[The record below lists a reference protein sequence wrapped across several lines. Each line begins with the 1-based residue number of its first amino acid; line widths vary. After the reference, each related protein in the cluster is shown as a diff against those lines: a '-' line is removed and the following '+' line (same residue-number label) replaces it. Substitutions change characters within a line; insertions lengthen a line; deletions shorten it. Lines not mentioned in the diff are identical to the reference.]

1 MHYAAWWPITEYL
14 IPILDSAQ
22 TRSSDWL
29 QTAELEDK
37 QTFSGVVTVL
47 LSPWLM
53 AHNEGASP
61 LFLSKKFPA
70 PSLTTH
76 SGDSS
81 AHTWLMFQLRGRAL
95 RKETLI
101 MDYNLGVVCS
111 NNQQI
116 WIFVDFI
123 NIPLPLPFPSPIP
136 IYFCSGMLL
145 LLVTMENISHLVPIL
160 HKMTDAVLMMI
171 KIACL
176 LSAPGH
182 RSVDT
187 AATNITI
194 LQINNDL
201 VSLSS
206 KLTDKWFLQR

>member
-1 MHYAAWWPITEYL
+1 MTGP
-14 IPILDSAQ
+14 
-22 TRSSDWL
+22 
-29 QTAELEDK
+29 
-37 QTFSGVVTVL
+37 L
-47 LSPWLM
+47 LSF
-53 AHNEGASP
+53 SP
-61 LFLSKKFPA
+61 KSSQPHHW
-70 PSLTTH
+70 PLTP
-76 SGDSS
+76 GDSS
-81 AHTWLMFQLRGRAL
+81 AHTWLMFQLRGRPL

-101 MDYNLGVVCS
+101 MDYNSGVVCS

-116 WIFVDFI
+116 WTFVDFI
-123 NIPLPLPFPSPIP
+123 NIPLPFPSPIP

-187 AATNITI
+187 AATNIAI